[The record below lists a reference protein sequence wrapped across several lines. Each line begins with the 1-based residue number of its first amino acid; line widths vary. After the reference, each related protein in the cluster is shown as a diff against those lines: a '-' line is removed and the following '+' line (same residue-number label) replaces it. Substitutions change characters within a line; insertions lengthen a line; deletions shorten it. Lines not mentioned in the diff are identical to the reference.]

1 MTVASVTRV
10 ATKALVRCGLATGLL
25 FGACGCLFASS
36 AQAGIADSEII
47 VTPFGGNGVFLE
59 YPQLMGLAP
68 VVANQSYDVITKP
81 DGKPHS
87 ITVSSGYSL
96 DAILNL
102 AGIPPSSFNYALIT
116 TDAEST
122 VLTAA
127 QATSPPTSRDFPIFF
142 ETGKHLEFTDANP
155 ADYLT
160 GPVGTHGGGLAYV
173 NLYPGPRL
181 SVTLKA
187 SPSPAK
193 TGQRVRVTATVKG
206 QLPGETLACEWD
218 NGAELTYGG
227 GNPLIQPFEL
237 PGTYYAY
244 AVVTG
249 SKGSVGVSPYI
260 SIHVGKVPKGP
271 KRKGG
276 RRA

>member
-1 MTVASVTRV
+1 MMRW
-10 ATKALVRCGLATGLL
+10 LRRGLACALL
-25 FGACGCLFASS
+25 PGAFACVPVTN
-36 AQAGIADSEII
+36 AQGAGISDSEFII
-47 VTPFGGNGVFLE
+47 TPFGSSQSVVLENG
-59 YPQLMGLAP
+59 QLAGLAP
-68 VVANQSYDVITKP
+68 DVANQSYRVTTKP
-81 DGKPHS
+81 GGKPHR

-102 AGIPPSSFNYALIT
+102 AGISRSSFHYALIT

-142 ETGKHLEFTDANP
+142 ETGKHLAFADANP
-155 ADYLT
+155 ADFIS
-160 GPVGTHGGGLAYV
+160 GPAYDGGGLAYV

-193 TGQRVRVTATVKG
+193 TGQRVRVTATAKG
-206 QLPGETLACEWD
+206 RAPGDTLRYQWD
-218 NGAELTYGG
+218 DGANLTYGG

-249 SKGSVGVSPYI
+249 SRGSVGVSRYI